1 MQEALFYKALEDEK
15 VGCLLCPHRCILE
28 PGQFGECRTRLN
40 RSGKLF
46 TESYGVL
53 SSISTDPVEKKPL
66 YHFFP
71 GHSILSIGSFG
82 CNLACDFCQNCEI
95 SQIDQKIFS
104 RRPFRDPDD
113 IVNKALLH
121 RNNIGLAYTYN
132 EPTVYY
138 EYMLKCAAMI
148 KEHGLSNVMVS
159 NGYINPS
166 PLEELFPFLDA
177 FNIDLKSFRNQ
188 FYRDRSGASLKPV
201 LDTICRIARSGKHLE
216 LTFLIIPDHNDKEKE
231 WKEMIQWISDNC
243 GRSIILHVS
252 RYFPYY
258 KMNKPPT
265 PLSTIEAFIELAR
278 EKIDY
283 IYPGNTPQLDNNTYC
298 PDCGNLLI
306 ERFQYDSRLRG
317 IGPYGNCTSCN
328 SKIVGVFNKN
338 ML

>member
-1 MQEALFYKALEDEK
+1 MQEALYYKELGNER
-15 VGCLLCPHRCILE
+15 VGCLLCPHGCIIE
-28 PGQFGECRTRLN
+28 PGQFGECRTRQN
-40 RSGKLF
+40 RNGRLY
-46 TESYGVL
+46 TESYGIL

-66 YHFFP
+66 YHFLP

-95 SQIDQKIFS
+95 SQIDQRIFS

-113 IVNKALLH
+113 VVNKALLH
-121 RNNIGLAYTYN
+121 KNNIGLAYTYN

-138 EYMLKCAAMI
+138 EYMFKCAELI
-148 KEHGLSNVMVS
+148 KEKGLSNVMVT
-159 NGYINPS
+159 NGYINPA

-177 FNIDLKSFRNQ
+177 FNVDLKSFRNQ
-188 FYRDRSGASLKPV
+188 FYRDRSNASLKPV
-201 LDTICRIARSGKHLE
+201 LRTIARIAKSGKHLE
-216 LTFLIIPDHNDKEKE
+216 LTFLIIPDLNDDENE

-243 GRSIILHVS
+243 GRSAILHVS
-252 RYFPYY
+252 RYFPHF

-265 PLSTIEAFIELAR
+265 PISTIQAFIELAR

-283 IYPGNTPQLDNNTYC
+283 IYPGNTPQLDNHTYC

-306 ERFQYDSRLRG
+306 ERFLYDSRLKG

-328 SKIVGVFNKN
+328 SKIVGVFDKN